1 MRDYSIHLH
10 LVSRSHTAEQLT
22 TFHAL
27 LLHQTKIDIVL
38 GVAAWRRHGKQRTRQ
53 LYRKTRRNRLRVE
66 EFLSS
71 LEHPPPSRQEKEGSN
86 QIKRGNEEDQ
96 VWHRPTFKRDQSM
109 ITPRAWPTVLIE
121 PPSSIARI
129 NSPLT
134 VTNVIHRVYNYLEHC
149 FHEDRSPSLDE
160 LISSVNLSLLQTRL
174 YFHPNTRN
182 IVAFLFL
189 RQNIRVSR
197 REISRCTWSVFH
209 FIFLIFVFLF

>member
-1 MRDYSIHLH
+1 MIVKYLECYTVISCIVKKKKKSLNFTKNSKKSFHLFESEQVRDYSIHLH

-38 GVAAWRRHGKQRTRQ
+38 GVAARRRHGKQCTRQ

-109 ITPRAWPTVLIE
+109 ITPRA
-121 PPSSIARI
+121 
-129 NSPLT
+129 
-134 VTNVIHRVYNYLEHC
+134 
-149 FHEDRSPSLDE
+149 
-160 LISSVNLSLLQTRL
+160 
-174 YFHPNTRN
+174 
-182 IVAFLFL
+182 
-189 RQNIRVSR
+189 
-197 REISRCTWSVFH
+197 
-209 FIFLIFVFLF
+209 